1 MSNSE
6 QSIVAHWNEMLL
18 DAIRSGVA
26 KPTETAYQLHLTSS
40 AAYDAWAAY
49 DPDAYGAYVELER
62 PEAEHTQDNKMVAVS
77 YANLRMLEEFF
88 PDQVDKF
95 RAFMVSLGL
104 DPDDQST
111 DPTTAVGIGNLAA
124 QGVFAARAGDGS
136 NRENGYA
143 DTTGYLATNSADPLA
158 ANAPGGEGFDAN
170 KWQPLR
176 VPTGTVLDENGNPVA
191 SDDPGSYVD
200 QIALTPHWGGVTPF
214 ALTDTDQVR
223 PPDPPK
229 LGDFTPYVDSF
240 GNVTTNDAA
249 YREQFAEVLEVSG
262 NLTAEEKLVAELWAD
277 GPRTEAPPGHWN
289 QIAQDISKR
298 EGYGIY
304 DDAKLFMALNAA
316 IFDVAIATWD
326 VKYDTDY
333 VRPQSAIRHLYHDQE
348 VEAWAGPNQG
358 IQTIL
363 GQEWQPY
370 QNTTFVTPPFPAYTS
385 GHSGFSRAAADT
397 IASYVGDDS
406 FYDGQSQSNYDLDDI
421 PGIDLLGQYVGT
433 GLAFEDYDG
442 APIVLQWDTLGDA
455 ADEAGIS
462 RIYGGIH
469 IEADD
474 LYGRQ
479 LGADVAAI
487 AEERWQALFTRGGD
501 DVIFVEEGGGLTIA
515 GAGDDVV
522 IGAQEDDVIEGGSG
536 DDLLAGVAG
545 DDVLLGEG
553 GNDTVHGGRGDDL
566 VAGGD
571 DADTLFGGSGDDTIV
586 IVAGETG
593 IDTVRDF
600 GRGADLL
607 ALVGFGATPEL
618 SADGGDVEVSVDGTV
633 VARLENTDLDD
644 VELGVN
650 VNVVLADDFMFVA

>member
-6 QSIVAHWNEMLL
+6 QSIVAQWNEVLL

-49 DPDAYGAYVELER
+49 DTDAYGAYVELER
-62 PEAEHTQDNKMVAVS
+62 PQVEHTETNKQVAIS

-88 PDQVDKF
+88 PEQVDKF
-95 RAFMVSLGL
+95 HAFMLGLGL
-104 DPDDQST
+104 DPNATST

-124 QGVFAARAGDGS
+124 AGVFAARSDDGS
-136 NRENGYA
+136 NYDNGYA
-143 DTTGYLATNSADPLA
+143 DTTGYAPVNSADDEAP
-158 ANAPGGEGFDAN
+158 NAPGGPDFDPN

-191 SDDPGSYVD
+191 TDDPGSYVD
-200 QIALTPHWGGVTPF
+200 QVGLTPHWGEVETF
-214 ALTDTDQVR
+214 ALKDIDDVR

-229 LGDFTPYVDSF
+229 LNNFSPYTDTF

-249 YREQFAEVLEVSG
+249 YRAQMAEVLEISG
-262 NLTAEEKLVAELWAD
+262 TLTAEQKVIAEFWAD
-277 GPRTEAPPGHWN
+277 GPRTESPPGHWN

-298 EGYGIY
+298 EGYGI
-304 DDAKLFMALNAA
+304 DDDVKLFMAMNAA
-316 IFDVAIATWD
+316 IFDVSVATWD

-348 VEAWAGPNQG
+348 VEAWAGPDQG

-370 QNTTFVTPPFPAYTS
+370 QNTTFVTPPFPGYTS

-397 IASYVGDDS
+397 IAAYVGSDA
-406 FYDGQSQSNYDLDDI
+406 FYDGHSQGNYDLDGI
-421 PGIDLLGQYVGT
+421 PGTDLLGQFVAT
-433 GLAFEDYDG
+433 GLGFEHYAG
-442 APIVLQWDTLGDA
+442 PAVVLQWATLREA

-474 LYGRQ
+474 RYGRE
-479 LGADVAAI
+479 LGADVAEI
-487 AEERWQALFTRGGD
+487 AQERWQALFTRGGD
-501 DVIFVEEGGGLTIA
+501 DIIFVEDGDGLTIA

-522 IGAQEDDVIEGGSG
+522 IGSEADDVIEGGSG
-536 DDLLAGVAG
+536 DDVLFGNNGDDILLGEAGSDILRGGLG
-545 DDVLLGEG
+545 DDVS
-553 GNDTVHGGRGDDL
+553 
-566 VAGGD
+566 AGGD
-571 DADTLFGGSGDDTIV
+571 GADTHYGRLGDDTFV
-586 IVAGETG
+586 IAAGETG
-593 IDTVRDF
+593 VDTIEDF
-600 GRGADLL
+600 GRGADVV
-607 ALVGFGATPEL
+607 ALVGFGPAVPDL
-618 SADGGDVEVSVDGTV
+618 NAQDGDVTVSVDGTEV
-633 VARLENTDLDD
+633 VRIEDTEIDD
-644 VELGVN
+644 IEVGVN
-650 VNVVLADDFMFVA
+650 LLLVDEFAFV